1 MNPFPYSDEAISENE
16 LMFALPSTIM
26 GVSILS
32 LPRKLALDTLYSDG
46 WISLLLAGVFFAILA
61 VIGTKVASKFPNQSY
76 FSYASTLMTKPIA
89 IGVVIIQIILFI
101 GLSAFSIRSLA
112 YISQQ
117 YLFEHT
123 PMEVIS
129 LSFLLVVV
137 YAVSGSRAGL
147 FRLNVMFLPII
158 LFVMII
164 IAVFNI
170 TWIDLKNFLPL
181 FKTDMKGYIKG
192 FQTSFEVYIGYSIVL
207 FYVGLVNK
215 PKKLTKK
222 VIVGMS
228 IPIISYIFIFLV
240 TIGVYGNMVT
250 ANIELPSLEL
260 AKRVDIPG
268 DIPGGIFER
277 IDAIIFTIWTMAIFN
292 TASMLLDVAVLLIT
306 SVFKQIK
313 KRILTFVL
321 APIIY
326 YLVMLP
332 QEIHQVQTAS
342 ILLSQFMVY
351 FTMVLIVSLFVI
363 ASIRGVGKNEKKS

>member
-16 LMFALPSTIM
+16 LMFAIPSTIM

-164 IAVFNI
+164 IAAFNI

-181 FKTDMKGYIKG
+181 FKTDMKGYVKG

-228 IPIISYIFIFLV
+228 IPIISYIFIFFV
-240 TIGVYGNMVT
+240 TIGIYGNMVT
-250 ANIELPSLEL
+250 ANIELPSLGL
-260 AKRVDIPG
+260 AKRV

-277 IDAIIFTIWTMAIFN
+277 IDTIFFTIWTMAIFN

-306 SVFKQIK
+306 SIFKQIK
-313 KRILTFVL
+313 KRIVTFIL

-342 ILLSQFMVY
+342 ILLSQFMAY